1 MFFRRLL
8 SHIVISCAVFL
19 LVATYFIWV
28 IDATLLNSK
37 ALNAS
42 LKNAGVPSAIASALP
57 EKIATNNNEVDPEI
71 KAKIAQIVTP
81 EYVERKI
88 NETVNS
94 TTNFIRNGQPQ
105 PTIILTDFPGKI
117 REAKIDISEEEAA
130 KFDKPLEINQS
141 GALDK
146 IPHYYQKFELAKY
159 FGIFLFLVLIGLE
172 WIVAEKDKKLR
183 RVGRIFLHAGIWF
196 LLFWLSIVLIPTKVI
211 DKLNSNQSTDP
222 LQQVGIS
229 IVDAVRSLLTP
240 QLLGAAV
247 VCIMFAVIIYMLRHG
262 KKHLQ
267 TIQEVPTARIRSKAM
282 AKLPTRQ

>member
-1 MFFRRLL
+1 M
-8 SHIVISCAVFL
+8 
-19 LVATYFIWV
+19 
-28 IDATLLNSK
+28 
-37 ALNAS
+37 
-42 LKNAGVPSAIASALP
+42 
-57 EKIATNNNEVDPEI
+57 
-71 KAKIAQIVTP
+71 
-81 EYVERKI
+81 
-88 NETVNS
+88 
-94 TTNFIRNGQPQ
+94 
-105 PTIILTDFPGKI
+105 TDFPGKI